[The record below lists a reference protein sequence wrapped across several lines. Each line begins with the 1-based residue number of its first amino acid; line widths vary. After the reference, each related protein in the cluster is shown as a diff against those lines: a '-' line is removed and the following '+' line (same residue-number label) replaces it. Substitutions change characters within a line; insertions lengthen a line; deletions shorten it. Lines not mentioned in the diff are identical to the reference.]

1 MMRFNAQNSR
11 PIYGRGIGSIFK
23 VIFGLFKPLLNI
35 IRPTAIKLARSGV
48 GKQLIKSGKQA
59 ALDGV
64 LSTTADI
71 LQGDNVKNSVAK
83 NFKKTSRSVAN
94 SITKLKSKK
103 TSRKGKRGIKHF
115 FD

>member
-1 MMRFNAQNSR
+1 MRFNAQNNR

-48 GKQLIKSGKQA
+48 GKQIIKSGKQA

-71 LQGDNVKNSVAK
+71 LQGDNVKNSVTK
-83 NFKKTSRSVAN
+83 NFKKNIQISCRFNNKVK
-94 SITKLKSKK
+94 I
-103 TSRKGKRGIKHF
+103 
-115 FD
+115 